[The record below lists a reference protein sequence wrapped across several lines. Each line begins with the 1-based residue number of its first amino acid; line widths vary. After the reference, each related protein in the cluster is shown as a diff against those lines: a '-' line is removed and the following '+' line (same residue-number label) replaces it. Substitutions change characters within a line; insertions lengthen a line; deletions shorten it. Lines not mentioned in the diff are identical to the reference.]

1 MELLLGLRVLRGRS
15 DGMFVVGIVGIWVK
29 VLEMLRIFVFGDK
42 LRERWINSISVRG
55 GGECGVS
62 LKFG

>member
-1 MELLLGLRVLRGRS
+1 MELLIGSRVLRGRS
-15 DGMFVVGIVGIWVK
+15 DGMFVVRTARIWVK